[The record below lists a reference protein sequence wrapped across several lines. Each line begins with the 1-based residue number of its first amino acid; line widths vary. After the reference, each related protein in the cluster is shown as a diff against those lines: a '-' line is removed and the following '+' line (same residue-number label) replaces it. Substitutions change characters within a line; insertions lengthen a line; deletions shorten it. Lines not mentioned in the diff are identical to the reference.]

1 MPGYAINEGMFQ
13 IQDGWED
20 KSVTALSFPSGATV
34 PSASI
39 TVTREVLTNPSAPLA
54 TYVDEQ
60 LKKLAKA
67 CPAFQMNQRSA
78 WELNGEPAELLDINW
93 KTPER
98 IHVRQWLVLLVW
110 NEKALVFTYT
120 SSTDKFD
127 EFRPYF
133 EQIMSSFCV
142 RR

>member
-1 MPGYAINEGMFQ
+1 
-13 IQDGWED
+13 
-20 KSVTALSFPSGATV
+20 
-34 PSASI
+34 
-39 TVTREVLTNPSAPLA
+39 
-54 TYVDEQ
+54 
-60 LKKLAKA
+60 
-67 CPAFQMNQRSA
+67 MNQRSA

-133 EQIMSSFCV
+133 EQVMISFRV